1 MALPPAFAAG
11 ALYDNLLQAALRQF
25 FARATFESEPTP
37 SISSDGRLA
46 IEPTKDPA
54 ELTVR
59 WFGSRHILRVPPW
72 RPFTEHEVR
81 LARSIGAVLA
91 TRYRAIFDPSVMAT
105 RGDLFRGAIEDRYVG
120 AFLDSGRYALQ
131 GEEGRAD
138 RLADAI
144 EVLRVAALSSYENRA
159 ISSGVLHLE
168 GLSDPVN
175 PDREV
180 PAGAYAYNQA
190 LTAIKSFYRL
200 CDGLNTTFLVN
211 RDGVVLDIVEIHRWA
226 SERGRRALEIPCAA
240 PYRSHA
246 SATLDGG
253 EACIVLSPSH
263 EIKVFAEGRQV
274 FTFRNAHWHL
284 LDLEAKYA
292 LWQKAVGK
300 PALAQ
305 RLFQTALDLSD
316 AREGALFVILRDPAT
331 AAPQL
336 IAPSDRLDTMA
347 ESVDARTSPTRRDL
361 DVLAGWPHR
370 DNARPHGARSA
381 LHHGRGD
388 RHGHVRRAPRRGR
401 DPDASDDAG
410 RQPRHRGRADDGGG
424 GRGPVRPRAE
434 GQRRRD
440 DHVLRQ
446 RPGLGHLG
454 TRGRAGIW
462 AYDR

>member
-46 IEPTKDPA
+46 IEPTSDPA

-91 TRYRAIFDPSVMAT
+91 TRYRAIFDPSVMAL
-105 RGDLFRGAIEDRYVG
+105 RGDLFRGAIEDRYIG
-120 AFLDSGRYALQ
+120 TFLDGGRYALQ

-138 RLADAI
+138 RLSDAI

-168 GLSDPVN
+168 GLGDPVN

-180 PAGAYAYNQA
+180 PAGAYPYNQA

-200 CDGLNTTFLVN
+200 CDGLNTLFLVN
-211 RDGVVLDIVEIHRWA
+211 REGVVLDIVEVQRWA
-226 SERGRRALEIPCAA
+226 SERGRRALEVPCAA
-240 PYRSHA
+240 PYRAHA

-263 EIKVFAEGRQV
+263 EIKVFAEGAQI
-274 FTFRNAHWHL
+274 FTFRNANWHL
-284 LDLEAKYA
+284 LDLEAKYT

-300 PALAQ
+300 PALAN

-316 AREGALFVILRDPAT
+316 AREGALFVILRDPVSAV
-331 AAPQL
+331 PYL

-347 ESVDARTSPTRRDL
+347 ESVDARTSPSRRDL
-361 DVLAGWPHR
+361 LYLLAGR
-370 DNARPHGARSA
+370 TATTLDRTVLEALATMDGATVMDQSGA
-381 LHHGRGD
+381 LLAVGAILMH
-388 RHGHVRRAPRRGR
+388 PMM
-401 DPDASDDAG
+401 PDASLVIEGA
-410 RQPRHRGRADDGGG
+410 RTTAAVAAARF
-424 GRGPVRPRAE
+424 GPVLKVSE
-434 GQRRRD
+434 DGMI
-440 DHVLRQ
+440 
-446 RPGLGHLG
+446 
-454 TRGRAGIW
+454 TF
-462 AYDR
+462 YDGDRVWDI

>member
-46 IEPTKDPA
+46 IEPTNDPA

-91 TRYRAIFDPSVMAT
+91 TRYRAIFDPSVMAL
-105 RGDLFRGAIEDRYVG
+105 RGDLFRGAIEDRYIG
-120 AFLDSGRYALQ
+120 TFLDGGQYALQ

-138 RLADAI
+138 RLSDAI

-168 GLSDPVN
+168 GRRDPVN
-175 PDREV
+175 PDRDV
-180 PAGAYAYNQA
+180 PAGAYAYNQS

-200 CDGLNTTFLVN
+200 CDGLNTLFLVN
-211 RDGVVLDIVEIHRWA
+211 RDGVVLDIVEVQRWA
-226 SERGRRALEIPCAA
+226 SERGRRALEVPCAV
-240 PYRSHA
+240 PYRAHA
-246 SATLDGG
+246 GATLDGG

-263 EIKVFAEGRQV
+263 EIKVFAEGAQV
-274 FTFRNAHWHL
+274 FTFRNAQWHL
-284 LDLEAKYA
+284 LDLEAKYT
-292 LWQKAVGK
+292 LWQNAVGK
-300 PALAQ
+300 PALAR

-331 AAPQL
+331 AITQL
-336 IAPSDRLDTMA
+336 VAPSDRLDTMA
-347 ESVDARTSPTRRDL
+347 ESVDARTSPSRRDL
-361 DVLAGWPHR
+361 LYLLAGR
-370 DNARPHGARSA
+370 KATTLDRTVLEALATMDGATVMDTSGA
-381 LHHGRGD
+381 LLAVGAILMHST
-388 RHGHVRRAPRRGR
+388 V
-401 DPDASDDAG
+401 PDASLVIEGA
-410 RQPRHRGRADDGGG
+410 RTTAAVAAARF
-424 GRGPVRPRAE
+424 GPVLKVSE
-434 GQRRRD
+434 DGMI
-440 DHVLRQ
+440 
-446 RPGLGHLG
+446 
-454 TRGRAGIW
+454 TF
-462 AYDR
+462 YDGDRVWDI